1 MLRRSI
7 FIVLLAVACLFASQ
21 AVYASPVTVAGSVH
35 AMFSKTKMVK
45 FELHN
50 ASPTSLDLRV
60 GEKVI
65 TVRVD
70 ETITIDLPVGTRIV
84 TNTASNA
91 HPAGTLI
98 LQVAAGFDGT
108 TVTLH

>member
-7 FIVLLAVACLFASQ
+7 FVAPLAVACLFASQ
-21 AVYASPVTVAGSVH
+21 AVYASPVHLTAPAH
-35 AMFSKTKMVK
+35 AMFAKSKMVK

-50 ASPTSLDLRV
+50 ASPSPLDLRA
-60 GEKVI
+60 GDKVM
-65 TVRVD
+65 TVKVD

-98 LQVAAGFDGT
+98 LEVAAGFDGT

>member
-7 FIVLLAVACLFASQ
+7 FVASLAVACLFVSQ
-21 AVYASPVTVAGSVH
+21 TVYASSVVFASSVH
-35 AMFSKTKMVK
+35 AMFARSKTIR

-50 ASPTSLDLRV
+50 ASPSPLNLRA
-60 GEKVI
+60 GDKVM
-65 TVRVD
+65 TVKVD
-70 ETITIDLPVGTRIV
+70 ETITVDLPVGTRIV
-84 TNTASNA
+84 TNVASDA
-91 HPAGTLI
+91 HPAGTLV

>member
-1 MLRRSI
+1 MLRRAI
-7 FIVLLAVACLFASQ
+7 FVAPLAIASLFVSQ
-21 AVYASPVTVAGSVH
+21 AVYASPILFADSVH

-50 ASPTSLDLRV
+50 ASPSSLDLRA
-60 GEKVI
+60 GEKVM
-65 TVRVD
+65 TVKVG

-91 HPAGTLI
+91 HPAGTLV

-108 TVTLH
+108 TITLH

>member
-7 FIVLLAVACLFASQ
+7 FVTPLVVACLFASQ
-21 AVYASPVTVAGSVH
+21 AVYASPVTFAGSVH

-45 FELHN
+45 FDLRN
-50 ASPTSLDLRV
+50 ASSSSLDLRAGDKVMTVKV
-60 GEKVI
+60 GE
-65 TVRVD
+65 TV
-70 ETITIDLPVGTRIV
+70 TIDLPVGTRIV

-108 TVTLH
+108 TITLH